1 MLGAGQAWC
10 LPEPPVC
17 FTLSWG
23 RGLAHFPPGT
33 VVSWAWSR
41 GLQGAQ
47 AVPAPKDC
55 GWLQALGS
63 PGHGS
68 VMVQQSQEQQVWFS
82 DDAKLLQC
90 MLPCSVT
97 FDSVTP
103 WTVIYQAPP
112 SLEFPRQ
119 ELWIRL
125 PFPSP
130 GGIFPAQGS
139 NLHLLNL
146 AGRFFTPVPPG
157 KPCKAAALSFF
168 SSGAGVG

>member
-1 MLGAGQAWC
+1 M
-10 LPEPPVC
+10 C
-17 FTLSWG
+17 FALSWG

-55 GWLQALGS
+55 GWLQILGS
-63 PGHGS
+63 LGHGS

-82 DDAKLLQC
+82 DDAKPLQC
-90 MLPCSVT
+90 MLCCSVT

-103 WTVIYQAPP
+103 MDCDLPGSSILGISQARTLVQVAI
-112 SLEFPRQ
+112 SFSR
-119 ELWIRL
+119 
-125 PFPSP
+125 
-130 GGIFPAQGS
+130 GIFPAQGS

-146 AGRFFTPVPPG
+146 AGWFFTPVPLG